1 VIVPTGNQYGCNQ
14 FKAEDLP
21 TTSKTMFIMVRRGQC
36 DNPTKVRN
44 VQSIGGAVALIA
56 DYQEESLEDLVMEQT
71 S

>member
-1 VIVPTGNQYGCNQ
+1 
-14 FKAEDLP
+14 
-21 TTSKTMFIMVRRGQC
+21 MFIMVRRGQC